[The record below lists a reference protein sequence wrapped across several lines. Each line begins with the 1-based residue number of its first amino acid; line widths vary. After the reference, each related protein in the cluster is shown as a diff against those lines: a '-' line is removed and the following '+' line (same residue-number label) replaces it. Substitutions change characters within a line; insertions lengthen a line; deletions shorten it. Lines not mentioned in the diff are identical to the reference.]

1 MEELMSEYIKELKAF
16 GHRERGIT
24 GLKSRVKRFLS
35 YLCEKGISV
44 NQVRVKE
51 AQEYQGWLKE
61 QGKAKGLNL
70 RNATLKV
77 YITAC
82 VNFYE
87 FLKTKHIVY
96 TNPFKEIRRARVE
109 KVLPRN
115 LPKEK
120 DMNIFLNKLSRF
132 EEETRLTARITRFKV
147 YVAAELLYATGLR
160 IAEAAN
166 LKLNDIDF
174 KRGIVNVTEG
184 KQGLSRICFLN
195 EYAKKLLK
203 IYIEEFRELTFNY
216 WNKTNRELL
225 FGVKWSSF
233 EKTVNKVLKKTA
245 AGLHYDKFTSHC
257 FRHCLGYHLFRAG
270 CDIRHIQA
278 ILGHKLLRNTEVYT
292 KVDKEKLKEVFER
305 CHPRTLRRKDS
316 NERINKKSLAGII

>member
-1 MEELMSEYIKELKAF
+1 MDELMSEYLKELKTS

-24 GLKSRVKRFLS
+24 GLKSRVKRFLN
-35 YLCEKGISV
+35 YLCERGLRV
-44 NQVRVKE
+44 HEVGVKE

-61 QGKAKGLNL
+61 QGKAKGLSL

-87 FLKTKHIVY
+87 FLKSKNMAH

-115 LPKEK
+115 LLKEK
-120 DMNIFLNKLSRF
+120 QMSIFLKKLSRF
-132 EEETRLTARITRFKV
+132 EEETRLTARVTRFKV
-147 YVAAELLYATGLR
+147 YVLAELMYATGLR
-160 IAEAAN
+160 IAEAAG
-166 LKLNDIDF
+166 LKVDDIDF
-174 KRGIVNVTEG
+174 ERGIVNVTEG
-184 KQGLSRICFLN
+184 KQGVSRICFLN
-195 EYAKKLLK
+195 DYAKELLK
-203 IYIEEFRELTFNY
+203 LYIEEFRDLTFNY

-225 FGVKWSSF
+225 FGARWSSF
-233 EKTVNKVLKKTA
+233 GKTVNKVLKKA
-245 AGLHYDKFTSHC
+245 AQSLKYAKFTSHC
-257 FRHCLGYHLFRAG
+257 FRHCLGYHLLRAG

-278 ILGHKLLRNTEVYT
+278 ILGHKMLRNTEVYT

-305 CHPRTLRRKDS
+305 CHPRTLRR
-316 NERINKKSLAGII
+316 NERDECINKDVLAGII